1 MKTFLVQHFPI
12 NLEAAP
18 LLKKLK
24 IDADP
29 EDEDFQSFSRM
40 LDEARS
46 IARPKFAYGIAAV
59 EEKGTD
65 SVIIEGRT
73 IRSKLVRQNLDQT
86 HRVFPYIA
94 TCGSE
99 LDIWSR
105 AYTDLLE
112 NYWADEIKN
121 RALQLAIM
129 SMRQTVKET
138 YFSGQDLSQM
148 SPGSLPEWPLPEQA
162 FLFDLLREEAA
173 AMEVRLTDSFLM
185 VPSKSVSGFNF
196 SSQSH
201 FENCRLCPMPN
212 CPNRRVPYAQPE

>member
-1 MKTFLVQHFPI
+1 MKTFLGQHFPI

-99 LDIWSR
+99 LDNWSR

-138 YFSGQDLSQM
+138 YFAGQDLSQM

-185 VPSKSVSGFNF
+185 VPSKSVSGFYF
-196 SSQSH
+196 TSQSH

-212 CPNRRVPYAQPE
+212 CPNRRVPYDKT

>member
-1 MKTFLVQHFPI
+1 MKTFLAQQLPI
-12 NLEAAP
+12 KLEAAP
-18 LLKKLK
+18 LLKKLR
-24 IDADP
+24 IAADP
-29 EDEDFQSFSRM
+29 HDEDFQSFSRM
-40 LDEARS
+40 LDEARA
-46 IARPKFAYGIAAV
+46 IARPQYAYGIAAV

-65 SVIIEGRT
+65 TVLIEGRL
-73 IRSKLVRQNLDQT
+73 IKSSLVRQNLDQT

-99 LDIWSR
+99 LDRWSQ

-112 NYWADEIKN
+112 NYWTDEIKN

-129 SMRQTVKET
+129 AMRQTVKET
-138 YFSGQDLSQM
+138 YFVGQDLSQM

-162 FLFDLLREEAA
+162 FLFDLLQEEAA

-185 VPSKSVSGFNF
+185 VPSKSVSGFYF
-196 SSQSH
+196 TSQSH

-212 CPNRRVPYAQPE
+212 CPNRRVPYAEP

>member
-1 MKTFLVQHFPI
+1 MKTFLAQQLPI
-12 NLEAAP
+12 KLEAAP
-18 LLKKLK
+18 LLKKLR
-24 IDADP
+24 IAADP
-29 EDEDFQSFSRM
+29 HDEDFQSFSRM
-40 LDEARS
+40 LDEARA
-46 IARPKFAYGIAAV
+46 IARPQYAYGIAAV

-65 SVIIEGRT
+65 TVLIEGRLIT
-73 IRSKLVRQNLDQT
+73 SSLVRQNLDQT

-99 LDIWSR
+99 LDRWSQ

-129 SMRQTVKET
+129 AMRQTVKET
-138 YFSGQDLSQM
+138 YFVGQDLSQM

-162 FLFDLLREEAA
+162 FLFDLLQEEAA

-185 VPSKSVSGFNF
+185 VPSKSVSGFYF
-196 SSQSH
+196 TSQSH

-212 CPNRRVPYAQPE
+212 CPNRRVPYAEP

>member
-1 MKTFLVQHFPI
+1 MKTFLAQHFPI

-129 SMRQTVKET
+129 AMRQTVKET
-138 YFSGQDLSQM
+138 YFVGQDLSQM

-185 VPSKSVSGFNF
+185 VPSKSVSGFYF

>member
-1 MKTFLVQHFPI
+1 MKTFLAQHFPI

-24 IDADP
+24 IDTDP
-29 EDEDFQSFSRM
+29 EDEDFQNFSRM

-138 YFSGQDLSQM
+138 YYAGQDLSQM

-162 FLFDLLREEAA
+162 FLFDLLRDEAA
-173 AMEVRLTDSFLM
+173 AMNVRLTDSFLM
-185 VPSKSVSGFNF
+185 VPSKSVSGFYF
-196 SSQSH
+196 SSQTH

>member
-1 MKTFLVQHFPI
+1 MKTFLAQHFPI

-24 IDADP
+24 IDTDP

-46 IARPKFAYGIAAV
+46 IARPKFAHGIAAV

-73 IRSKLVRQNLDQT
+73 VRSKLVRQNLDQT

-99 LDIWSR
+99 LDNWSR

-121 RALQLAIM
+121 RAL
-129 SMRQTVKET
+129 
-138 YFSGQDLSQM
+138 
-148 SPGSLPEWPLPEQA
+148 
-162 FLFDLLREEAA
+162 
-173 AMEVRLTDSFLM
+173 
-185 VPSKSVSGFNF
+185 
-196 SSQSH
+196 
-201 FENCRLCPMPN
+201 
-212 CPNRRVPYAQPE
+212 

>member
-1 MKTFLVQHFPI
+1 MKTFLAQQLPI
-12 NLEAAP
+12 KLEAAP
-18 LLKKLK
+18 LLKKLR
-24 IDADP
+24 IAADP
-29 EDEDFQSFSRM
+29 HDEDFQSFSRM
-40 LDEARS
+40 LDEARA
-46 IARPKFAYGIAAV
+46 IARPQYAYGIAAV

-65 SVIIEGRT
+65 TVLIEGRL
-73 IRSKLVRQNLDQT
+73 IKSSLVRQNLDQT

-99 LDIWSR
+99 LDRWSQ

-129 SMRQTVKET
+129 AMRQTVKET
-138 YFSGQDLSQM
+138 YFVGQDLSQM

-162 FLFDLLREEAA
+162 FLFDLLQEEAA

-185 VPSKSVSGFNF
+185 VPSKSVSGFYF
-196 SSQSH
+196 TSQSH

-212 CPNRRVPYAQPE
+212 CPNRRVPYAEP